1 MASVHSAN
9 CECGFQTTVSAGS
22 TRANF
27 ETVNN
32 FPFYC
37 DACGIVTV
45 NTRDTIIKCSTC
57 SSQKIVQYG
66 IPPTSIAVDNRYTLP
81 AIQAF
86 SYVAYKQGN
95 LCPNCRNYTLEF
107 SGSNAIFD

>member
-1 MASVHSAN
+1 MASVHQAK
-9 CECGFQTTVSAGS
+9 CGCGFQTTVSAGG

-37 DACGIVTV
+37 DACGLVTV
-45 NTRDTIIKCSTC
+45 NTRDTIIKCPTC
-57 SSQKIVQYG
+57 NSHKIVQYG
-66 IPPTSIAVDNRYTLP
+66 IAPASVSRKEKYTLP

-86 SYVAYKQGN
+86 SYQANAKGN
-95 LCPNCRNYTLEF
+95 LCPACKNYTLEF